1 LKEKK
6 KEEKKLNENPD
17 EIEIWKYIKM
27 PFNDTFYKK
36 TNPFI
41 KHPHKH
47 LFTFF
52 FSQIKIK
59 KNSCFQLINTFL
71 PSFSNEKKCEIF
83 INLHQ
88 GILLK

>member
-52 FSQIKIK
+52 FFSN
-59 KNSCFQLINTFL
+59 KNQEKFMFSIDKYFFL
-71 PSFSNEKKCEIF
+71 PSFSNEKIVKYLSIYIKAF
-83 INLHQ
+83 F
-88 GILLK
+88 